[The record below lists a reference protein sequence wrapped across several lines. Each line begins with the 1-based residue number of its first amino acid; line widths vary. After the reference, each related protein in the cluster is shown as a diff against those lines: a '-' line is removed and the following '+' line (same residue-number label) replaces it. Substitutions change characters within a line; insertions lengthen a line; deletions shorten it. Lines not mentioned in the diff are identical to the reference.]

1 MPANCGVW
9 HRFVDSISWKNY
21 FFDYYYRSDVSSLN
35 KSSATRSSN
44 LQHGHCAQIA
54 TSGEPGSGA
63 ASYGSQ
69 CCRCHS
75 SFINGLIV
83 RHL

>member
-1 MPANCGVW
+1 MPVNCGVW
-9 HRFVDSISWKNY
+9 RRSVDSISWKNC
-21 FFDYYYRSDVSSLN
+21 FFDYYHRSAVSSLN

-63 ASYGSQ
+63 AFYGSRHR
-69 CCRCHS
+69 RCHS
-75 SFINGLIV
+75 SFINGLIA